1 MTTRV
6 PNIISAERN
15 DRSTPPEGIIVSTS
29 PATGRKLGAVRV
41 ATPEQIR
48 AAMQK
53 ARAAQK
59 GWYEAGLPFRLEVL
73 RAIRAN
79 FHKHLDRFV
88 ALNVAEQGRPPYE
101 ALLEFLDNIELLRF
115 YERRAAAALAPKK
128 HFVLLYP
135 HFRHWTEYHP
145 YGVALVI
152 APWNF
157 PLFLA
162 VPGIIAALITGN
174 AVIFKPSEYANLVGE
189 YIGKIILESG
199 IPDGVFQVIQ
209 GYGDVGAA
217 LIREKPDKIFFTGS
231 VPTGKKVAMAAAEML
246 IPTTLELGAKDA
258 AIVLEDADLDRAA
271 EAIVWGAMMNAG
283 QACLSIE
290 RVYAL
295 RPIAEALMQK
305 MKAAIEKYV
314 YVGPGEH
321 PETTMGALTTE
332 AQVKIVE
339 MQVDEAVAQ
348 GARLICGG
356 KRLQKDN
363 HRYYAPTILTDV
375 TPQMRLMREET
386 FGPVVAVIPV
396 DSDEEA
402 VRATNDSQ
410 YGLTASIW
418 TSDQARGLRI
428 AKQIDAG
435 HVGLNDH
442 LLSASIPHLPWG
454 GVKHTG
460 YGRSRGIDGL
470 YDMTY
475 PKNFS
480 VERFSNATSQLGQL
494 YRYPYTPQKFNL
506 IRWFVKVWYAPN
518 WRERFKALVG
528 KD

>member
-1 MTTRV
+1 MVASIPNVTTV
-6 PNIISAERN
+6 GSNGKAAPPADVII
-15 DRSTPPEGIIVSTS
+15 STS
-29 PATGRKLGAVRV
+29 PATGRKLGEVPV
-41 ATPEQIR
+41 ATPEEIR

-59 GWYEAGLPFRLEVL
+59 AWYEAGLPFRLEVL

-79 FHKHLDRFV
+79 FHQNLDRFV

-115 YERRAAAALAPKK
+115 YERRAAAALAPKN

-145 YGVALVI
+145 YGVVLVI

-162 VPGIIAALITGN
+162 VPAIVAALVTGN
-174 AVIFKPSEYANLVGE
+174 AVIFKPSEYASLVGE

-199 IPDGVFQVIQ
+199 IPDGVFQVLQ

-231 VPTGKKVAMAAAEML
+231 VPTGKKVAIAAAEML

-290 RVYAL
+290 RVYAM
-295 RPIAEALMQK
+295 RPIAESLMQK
-305 MKAAIEKYV
+305 MKVAIEKYV
-314 YVGPGEH
+314 HVGPGEH
-321 PETTMGALTTE
+321 PDTTMGALTTE

-356 KRLQKDN
+356 QRIQKDN

-375 TPQMRLMREET
+375 TPHMRLLREET

-402 VRATNDSQ
+402 VRAANDSH
-410 YGLTASIW
+410 YGLTASVW
-418 TSDQARGLRI
+418 TSNQPRGLRI

-442 LLSASIPHLPWG
+442 ILSASIPHLPWG

-480 VERFSNATSQLGQL
+480 VERFTTAPSQL

-506 IRWFVKVWYAPN
+506 IRWFVKVWYAPT
-518 WRERFKALVG
+518 WRERFKALAG
-528 KD
+528 KG